1 VAESFLAGLRV
12 LVVEDEMLV
21 SLLIEEMLVDH
32 HCAVVGPYATVA
44 EAVEAARKEPIDLA
58 LLDVNIGGAKVY
70 PVADAL
76 TARRI
81 PFLFLSGYGQSAIPN
96 NRPDWRVCS
105 KPFRE
110 DELIGMLHE
119 QLVNTPI
126 RQRPSFEPPDPS
138 ASNRR

>member
-1 VAESFLAGLRV
+1 MSETFLAGLRV

-32 HCAVVGPYATVA
+32 HCAIIGPFATVA
-44 EAVEAARKEPIDLA
+44 EAVEAARREPIDVA

-81 PFLFLSGYGQSAIPN
+81 PFLFLSGYGQNAIPH
-96 NRPDWRVCS
+96 NRPDWRVCT
-105 KPFRE
+105 KPFKE
-110 DELIGMLHE
+110 DDLIGMLRE
-119 QLVNTPI
+119 QLVDTFV
-126 RQRPSFEPPDPS
+126 RRRASFEPPV
-138 ASNRR
+138 